1 MTNLFQTDPKFMKKI
16 FYLKTCDTCKR
27 ILRSFPSEGF
37 RFQEIKTEPITD
49 EQLSE
54 LRGLAGS
61 YEALFSRRAKKYKE
75 MGLKDVSL
83 QESDYKHYILS
94 DYTFLQ
100 RPVIVDDE
108 QIFIGSG
115 KKNLE
120 ALNEHFN
127 SDGNR

>member
-1 MTNLFQTDPKFMKKI
+1 MKKI

-27 ILRSFPSEGF
+27 ILKSFPTEGF
-37 RFQEIKTEPITD
+37 QFQEIKSEPIT
-49 EQLSE
+49 ENQIAE
-54 LRGLAGS
+54 LKKMAGS
-61 YEALFSRRAKKYKE
+61 YEVLFSRRAKKYKE

-83 QESDYKHYILS
+83 EESDFKHYILS

-100 RPVIVDDE
+100 RPVIVIDK

-120 ALNEHFN
+120 ALKRCFTSE
-127 SDGNR
+127 

>member
-1 MTNLFQTDPKFMKKI
+1 MTNLFQTDSKFMKKV

-27 ILRSFPSEGF
+27 ILKSLPLDGF
-37 RFQEIKTEPITD
+37 QFQEIKTEPITE
-49 EQLSE
+49 EQIRILSH
-54 LRGLAGS
+54 LTGS

-83 QESDYKHYILS
+83 EEEDFKHYILS

-100 RPVIVDDE
+100 RPVIVIDNN
-108 QIFIGSG
+108 IFVGSG

-120 ALNEHFN
+120 ALNRFFG
-127 SDGNR
+127 SV